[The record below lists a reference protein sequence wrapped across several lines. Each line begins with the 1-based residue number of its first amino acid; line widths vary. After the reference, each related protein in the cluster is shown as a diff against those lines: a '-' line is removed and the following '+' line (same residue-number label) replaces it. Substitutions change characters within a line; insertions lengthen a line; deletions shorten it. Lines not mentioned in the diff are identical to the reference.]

1 MTDQDEGAKAFA
13 LNIILRSKQF
23 LIFEIIFHFDENF
36 SMNLVSRIRWKN
48 LFCIGISFRI

>member
-36 SMNLVSRIRWKN
+36 SMNLVSRIR
-48 LFCIGISFRI
+48 